1 MQNKIDQERKLRE
14 EKIKKLIKKSKVDT
28 DTVSHPNFKITL

>member
-14 EKIKKLIKKSKVDT
+14 EKIKKLVKKSKAET
-28 DTVSHPNFKITL
+28 DTVTIK